1 MTEYLLPDT
10 LAEASKMMAARGR
23 SLAIMAGGTSAMRC
37 GTCRGR
43 RGRGI
48 ACIECAGPRLVAVP
62 NSAYVMGIQR
72 LGLDK
77 LEADNG
83 VLNIGAGVTMRN
95 LAASEMPAALCQAA
109 RRVGGPAL
117 RNMATVGGNIFAR
130 QPYGTVAAMLLAMD
144 AVLVFTAPDG
154 PREIGLAEFYTSG
167 AVAPGLLTHIECPQP
182 QGRLVF
188 VKCARQRFAG
198 PTVITVALRIEL
210 DAAGKVAAARIA
222 LGGAGETPLRAEA
235 AEQSLIGEA
244 LDAPAIEAAAAAA
257 KAACAPADD
266 PVASAWYR
274 RRMVGVYVGRA
285 LAQAA
290 EGEAV

>member
-1 MTEYLLPDT
+1 MAEYLLPDT
-10 LAEASKMMAARGR
+10 LAEAGEMMVAHGR
-23 SLAIMAGGTSAMRC
+23 SLSIMAGGTSAMRC

-43 RGRGI
+43 LGRGI
-48 ACIECAGPRLVAVP
+48 ACIECAGPRLVSVP

-72 LGLDK
+72 LGLDG
-77 LEADNG
+77 LAADNG
-83 VLNIGAGVTMRN
+83 VLHLGAGVTMRD
-95 LAASEMPAALCQAA
+95 LAASDMPAALCQAA

-244 LDAPAIEAAAAAA
+244 LEAPAIEAAAAAA

>member
-109 RRVGGPAL
+109 RRVGGPAAQDPRGTPMT
-117 RNMATVGGNIFAR
+117 RNVVT
-130 QPYGTVAAMLLAMD
+130 L
-144 AVLVFTAPDG
+144 
-154 PREIGLAEFYTSG
+154 
-167 AVAPGLLTHIECPQP
+167 
-182 QGRLVF
+182 
-188 VKCARQRFAG
+188 
-198 PTVITVALRIEL
+198 
-210 DAAGKVAAARIA
+210 
-222 LGGAGETPLRAEA
+222 
-235 AEQSLIGEA
+235 
-244 LDAPAIEAAAAAA
+244 
-257 KAACAPADD
+257 
-266 PVASAWYR
+266 WYR
-274 RRMVGVYVGRA
+274 GPELLLGP
-285 LAQAA
+285 Q
-290 EGEAV
+290 